1 MILPTMLYLLLL
13 LFASFAAVARPNVL
27 VIITDDQGYGDLG
40 FHGNSQIHTPNLD
53 QLARESVRCK
63 YFYVSPVCAPTR
75 ASLMT
80 GRYNYRTGVT
90 DTYLGRA
97 MMFSDEVTL
106 AEMFAAAGYRT
117 GIFGKWHLGDNYP
130 MRAMDQGFQES
141 LVHKGG
147 GIAQPSDPP
156 GGDSYFDATLYRNG
170 KAIKS
175 KGYCTEVFTDAAID
189 FVKRERTGPFFAWLA
204 YNAPHAPLQ
213 VPESNLAPYRGLKD
227 DTTAKVY
234 AMVSNIDRNCGR
246 LLKQLPADT
255 IVVFLTDNGPQQ
267 VRYNS
272 SMRGRKGTVYD
283 GGIRVPFFIRWHGK
297 LKAGREVEQPAAH
310 IDLAPTLLD
319 ACGIPKPAKVV
330 FDGISLWP
338 LISGARVLWPERT
351 LHFQWHRGDVPEL
364 HRAFAARSTRF
375 KLVQAAGANERWDG
389 NKVFEIFD
397 LERDA
402 SESRNIAVEQPE
414 IMKRLLASYEAWFTM
429 MKSERNFALPR
440 VIVGTTNENPVM
452 LTRQDWR
459 GPRASWGTNGLGH
472 WEIEVAQGGEY
483 DIKLQFPELAQK
495 AVIEFRCQDQSGRQ
509 ELTVGTAETGFHD
522 IRLTPGPAN
531 VEARLEGDG
540 TNRGIHYVLIERKLG
555 KRPH

>member
-1 MILPTMLYLLLL
+1 MILPTMFYALLL
-13 LFASFAAVARPNVL
+13 LFASFAAFGRPNVL

-40 FHGNSQIHTPNLD
+40 FHGNSQIQTPNLD

-90 DTYLGRA
+90 DTFLGRA

-106 AEMFAAAGYRT
+106 AEMFTAAGYRT

-130 MRAMDQGFQES
+130 MRAIDQGFQES

-175 KGYCTEVFTDAAID
+175 KGYCTDVFTDAAID
-189 FVKRERTGPFFAWLA
+189 FIKQKRSRPFFAWLA
-204 YNAPHAPLQ
+204 YNAPHTPLQ
-213 VPESNLAPYRGLKD
+213 VPEGDLALYRDMKD
-227 DTTAKVY
+227 DVTAKVY
-234 AMVSNIDRNCGR
+234 AMVSNVDRNIGR
-246 LLKQLPADT
+246 LLKELPEDT
-255 IVVFLTDNGPQQ
+255 IVIFLTDNGPQQ

-272 SMRGRKGTVYD
+272 SMHGRKGSVHD
-283 GGIRVPFFIRWHGK
+283 GGIRVPFFIRWPGK
-297 LKAGREVEQPAAH
+297 LQAGREVEQPAAH

-319 ACGIPKPAKVV
+319 ACDIPKPAKIV
-330 FDGISLWP
+330 FDGVSLWP
-338 LISGARVLWPERT
+338 LITGARVQWPERT
-351 LHFQWHRGDVPEL
+351 LHFQWHRGDIPEFQ
-364 HRAFAARSTRF
+364 RAFAARSAHF

-389 NKVFEIFD
+389 KKVFELFD

-402 SESRNIAVEQPE
+402 SESRNVAHEQPE
-414 IMKRLLASYEAWFTM
+414 IMKQMLAGYERWFED
-429 MKSERNFALPR
+429 MKRARNFALPK
-440 VIVGTTNENPVM
+440 IFVGATHENPVT

-472 WEIEVAQGGEY
+472 WEIEVAEAGEY
-483 DIKLQFPELAQK
+483 DFTLQFLELAEK
-495 AVIEFRCQDQSGRQ
+495 ATVEFRCQHQTRRHEVADGISQ
-509 ELTVGTAETGFHD
+509 VIFPNV
-522 IRLTPGPAN
+522 RLERGPAE
-531 VEARLEGDG
+531 VQAWLESGP
-540 TNRGIHYVLIERKLG
+540 TNRGVHYVLIERKLG
-555 KRPH
+555 KRPY